1 MLNTPS
7 QPKIGARWAGP
18 VSVAR
23 LWTARLTL
31 ASRLAGIHKEAW
43 IPAAIVVGGLRA
55 FGFSLGALVVAN
67 LAAWLAWQWRQAGAY
82 RRNAEDTMLARFR
95 YGWTLEELADPG
107 TVPRLV
113 AVTIERATRAEARA
127 YRKLQGRHTLG
138 AHAMTLVVRPSV
150 DQLAK
155 NWMATWGERTQV
167 RFGFQ
172 TMTDPKVADLDANAR
187 TVTFG
192 QERVPTRVR
201 AVVS

>member
-1 MLNTPS
+1 MLNTLS
-7 QPKIGARWAGP
+7 QSKIGVRWAGP

-23 LWTARLTL
+23 LWFARLTL
-31 ASRLAGIHKEAW
+31 AGRLVGIHKEAW
-43 IPAAIVVGGLRA
+43 IPAAIVVAGLRV
-55 FGFSLGALVVAN
+55 FGFSPWALVPLNGAV
-67 LAAWLAWQWRQAGAY
+67 WLVLEWRHAGAY

-95 YGWTLEELADPG
+95 YGWKLEELADPG
-107 TVPRLV
+107 AVPRLV

-155 NWMATWGERTQV
+155 TWLATWGERTQV

-172 TMTDPKVADLDANAR
+172 TMTDPKVSDLDANAS